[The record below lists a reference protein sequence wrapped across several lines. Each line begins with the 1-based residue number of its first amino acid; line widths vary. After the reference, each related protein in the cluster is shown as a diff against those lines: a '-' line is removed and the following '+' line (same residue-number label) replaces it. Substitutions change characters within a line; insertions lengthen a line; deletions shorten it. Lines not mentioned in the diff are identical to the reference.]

1 MTRRAEH
8 LGMSSLDTDAEEEKR
23 QAQEKA
29 GNAAGWISV
38 PTALRRTPRDAMVPE
53 FARRIKLEQL
63 ARDVLDVVKDMELE
77 GNLGLRCLAFGF
89 LSLMM
94 VEEVPRKWLA
104 ETVRGMEEYK
114 GLVGFAE
121 GFREEVFK
129 GREVDLLRDEVVE
142 SALGLTVRFLEAVVC
157 EVPWVGGEWRRRA
170 TVRRRRKMLE
180 DSGVKVWEEG
190 EGGGLVLAGAGAAAL
205 AVGVG
210 VFFYR
215 RLPPFGVA
223 VQVWKAPV
231 LTFGSLGAA
240 GAMLGSVFGGVDGA
254 Y

>member
-1 MTRRAEH
+1 
-8 LGMSSLDTDAEEEKR
+8 MSSLDTDAEEEKR
-23 QAQEKA
+23 QAEEKA
-29 GNAAGWISV
+29 SNAAGWISV
-38 PTALRRTPRDAMVPE
+38 PPALRRTPRDAMVPE

-63 ARDVLDVVKDMELE
+63 ARDVLDVVKDMELRE
-77 GNLGLRCLAFGF
+77 NSGLRCLAFGF

-94 VEEVPRKWLA
+94 VDEVPRKWLA
-104 ETVRGMEEYK
+104 ETVRGVEEYK

-121 GFREEVFK
+121 GFRREVFE
-129 GREVDLLRDEVVE
+129 GQEVDLSRDEAAE

-170 TVRRRRKMLE
+170 AVRRKRKMLE
-180 DSGVKVWEEG
+180 GRGVKVREEG
-190 EGGGLVLAGAGAAAL
+190 EEDGLVLAGAGVAAL

-210 VFFYR
+210 IFFYR
-215 RLPPFGVA
+215 RLPPFGA
-223 VQVWKAPV
+223 SVQVWNAPS

-240 GAMLGSVFGGVDGA
+240 GAMLGSVFGVVDGA